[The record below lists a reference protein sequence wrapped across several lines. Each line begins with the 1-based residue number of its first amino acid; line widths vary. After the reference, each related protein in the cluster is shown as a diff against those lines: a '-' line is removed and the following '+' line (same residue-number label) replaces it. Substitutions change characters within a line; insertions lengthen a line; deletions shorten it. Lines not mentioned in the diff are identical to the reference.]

1 MTPTEHAEHLAQKL
15 EAVLALNLFAE
26 GGQHLLEVA
35 EARSALNAWDS
46 RDPLPVWAPVADAAE
61 RLGVSDKTLKRWRD
75 AQKITPGVHWRR
87 MNAGSRCS
95 YNVPLLA
102 ERMEQ
107 LAILETEGKP
117 K

>member
-1 MTPTEHAEHLAQKL
+1 MTPTEHAEHLAQKR

-26 GGQHLLEVA
+26 GGEHLLEVA

-46 RDPLPVWAPVADAAE
+46 RDPLPIWAPVAEAAE

-87 MNAGSRCS
+87 MNAGSRCI

-102 ERMEQ
+102 ERMEA
-107 LAILETEGKP
+107 LAILEAARQP

>member
-26 GGQHLLEVA
+26 GGEHLLEVA

-46 RDPLPVWAPVADAAE
+46 RDPLPIWAPVAEAAS

-87 MNAGSRCS
+87 MNAGSRCI

-102 ERMEQ
+102 ERMEA
-107 LAILETEGKP
+107 LAILEAAREP

>member
-1 MTPTEHAEHLAQKL
+1 MTPTEHAEELAQKL

-26 GGQHLLEVA
+26 GGEHLLEVA
-35 EARSALNAWDS
+35 EARKALNAWDS
-46 RDPLPVWAPVADAAE
+46 RDPLPIWAPVAEAAE
-61 RLGVSDKTLKRWRD
+61 RLGVSTKTLWRWRD

-102 ERMEQ
+102 ERMDQ
-107 LAILETEGKP
+107 LAILESEGKA

>member
-26 GGQHLLEVA
+26 GGEHLLEVA

-46 RDPLPVWAPVADAAE
+46 RDPLPIWAPVAEAAE

-87 MNAGSRCS
+87 MNAGSRCI

-102 ERMEQ
+102 ERMEA
-107 LAILETEGKP
+107 LAILEAAREP

>member
-26 GGQHLLEVA
+26 GGEHLLEVA

-46 RDPLPVWAPVADAAE
+46 RDPLPIWAPVAEAAE
-61 RLGVSDKTLKRWRD
+61 RLGVSTKTLGRWRD

-87 MNAGSRCS
+87 LNAGSRCI

-102 ERMEQ
+102 ERMEA
-107 LAILETEGKP
+107 LAILDAARQP